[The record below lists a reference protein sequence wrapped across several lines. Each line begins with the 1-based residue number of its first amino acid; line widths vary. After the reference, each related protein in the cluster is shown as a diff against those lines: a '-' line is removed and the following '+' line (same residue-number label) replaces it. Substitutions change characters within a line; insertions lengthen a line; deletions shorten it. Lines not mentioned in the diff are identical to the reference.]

1 MTNAGANLFFIIHA
15 RNAAAASSAYLAT
28 LHEIAPSSP
37 EITPFEFKQTFLD
50 SVSRERLLS
59 AMSGFFAFLGLLLS
73 GIGVYGLATWNVT
86 RRTTEIG
93 LRMAL
98 GATRME
104 VFHLVMRQVM
114 RLLAVGLLA
123 GGLGT
128 LFAARVVR
136 DFLFEI
142 QPGNPVILLSSAIL
156 LASIA
161 VLAALLPARRAVSID
176 PMQALKTE

>member
-1 MTNAGANLFFIIHA
+1 
-15 RNAAAASSAYLAT
+15 
-28 LHEIAPSSP
+28 
-37 EITPFEFKQTFLD
+37 
-50 SVSRERLLS
+50 
-59 AMSGFFAFLGLLLS
+59 MSGFFAFLGLLLS
-73 GIGVYGLATWNVT
+73 GIGVYGLAIWNVT

-123 GGLGT
+123 GGLGA

-136 DFLFEI
+136 NFLSEI
-142 QPGNPVILLSSAIL
+142 SPAIPSSSCPRRFCSPRSPCWPL
-156 LASIA
+156 CCPHGVPCPSIPCR
-161 VLAALLPARRAVSID
+161 ALN
-176 PMQALKTE
+176 TE